1 MRISDGQFISNSED
15 QMIKTKDLTEYERY
29 LESIIIAQK
38 LRIQKYETV
47 VELCKKI
54 AGDKNE

>member
-1 MRISDGQFISNSED
+1 
-15 QMIKTKDLTEYERY
+15 MIKTKDLTEYERY

-38 LRIQKYETV
+38 LRIQKYETA
-47 VELCKKI
+47 VELCKQI